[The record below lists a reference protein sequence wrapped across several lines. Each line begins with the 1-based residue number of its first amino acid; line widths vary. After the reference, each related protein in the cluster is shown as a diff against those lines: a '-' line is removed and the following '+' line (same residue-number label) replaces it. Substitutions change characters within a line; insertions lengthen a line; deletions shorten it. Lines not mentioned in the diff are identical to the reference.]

1 MADAPKGRGRGGARR
16 PGRARRRSRPDETNQ
31 QTLREQNKPPE
42 AAWPGAD
49 DEPPPS
55 A

>member
-1 MADAPKGRGRGGARR
+1 MADSPKSR
-16 PGRARRRSRPDETNQ
+16 GRARRSGQPRKRTRQDETNQ
-31 QTLREQNKPPE
+31 QTLREQNKPADP
-42 AAWPGAD
+42 AWPGAD